1 MNRFSSF
8 ICMSS
13 TARRAAEDH
22 HSLFRRKTQRFTL
35 IELLVVIAIIAIL
48 AGMLLPA
55 LNAAKK
61 SAQKT
66 SCISNMKNISLG
78 FQMYGDDYQDYLPS
92 TQTYT
97 YNDQDNLWY
106 GLVNRYIK
114 NKKIFTECRYRTRP
128 LPELRNQDNYW
139 YYRYLAYGCNMRIL
153 YTQGINAT
161 NKYPDKATKRR
172 EVYKPS
178 LKVLMTDSRAGYY
191 PDSAK
196 YFEGWMVIASFGS
209 STGYFA
215 DYRHGNK
222 AHTIAVDGHLAYMKH
237 RPGDMNYFYNNHQK
251 VKPTYSTGEP
261 KPFDD

>member
-1 MNRFSSF
+1 MPNLIPPQYFKSHLSLPQQK
-8 ICMSS
+8 
-13 TARRAAEDH
+13 
-22 HSLFRRKTQRFTL
+22 HSFTL

-78 FQMYGDDYQDYLPS
+78 FQMYGDDYDDYLPS
-92 TQTYT
+92 SQTGT
-97 YNDQDNLWY
+97 YNNQDNLWY
-106 GLVNRYIK
+106 GLVNRYV
-114 NKKIFTECRYRTRP
+114 NNQKIFTECRFRNRP
-128 LPELRNQDNYW
+128 LPNLHNQKDYW
-139 YYRYLAYGCNMRIL
+139 YCNYISYGCTLSIL
-153 YTQGINAT
+153 HTQYIKEGTANV
-161 NKYPDKATKRR
+161 YPDKATRRR

-191 PDSAK
+191 PDSTK
-196 YFEGWMVIASFGS
+196 EFCGWTVLTYWGDK
-209 STGYFA
+209 YFA

-222 AHTIAVDGHLAYMKH
+222 AHTLAVDGHLTYMKH
-237 RPGDMNYFYNNHQK
+237 RPGDMNYFYYNGQK
-251 VKPTYSTGEP
+251 ATPKYITEEP

>member
-1 MNRFSSF
+1 MQKSKTSLSKPAGSF
-8 ICMSS
+8 
-13 TARRAAEDH
+13 
-22 HSLFRRKTQRFTL
+22 FTL

-78 FQMYGDDYQDYLPS
+78 FQMYGDDYDDYLPS
-92 TQTYT
+92 SQTGS

-106 GLVNRYIK
+106 GLVNRYV
-114 NKKIFTECRYRTRP
+114 NNQKIFTECRFRNRP
-128 LPELRNQDNYW
+128 LPNLHNQKNYW
-139 YYRYLAYGCNMRIL
+139 YYNYISYGCTLSIL
-153 YTQGINAT
+153 HTQFIKEGTVNV
-161 NKYPDKATKRR
+161 YPDKATKRR

-178 LKVLMTDSRAGYY
+178 LKVLMADSRAGYY

-196 YFEGWMVIASFGS
+196 EFYGWTILASFGS
-209 STGYFA
+209 STSYFA

-222 AHTIAVDGHLAYMKH
+222 AHTLAVDGHLTYMKH
-237 RPGDMNYFYNNHQK
+237 RPGDMNYFYYNGQK
-251 VKPTYSTGEP
+251 LKASTEP